1 MKKISLSVPDMTCGH
16 CVTTVQAALAGVP
29 GVSEA
34 DVSLEEK
41 RATVRAEDEL
51 VESTLVEAVEQAGYS
66 ASRR

>member
-66 ASRR
+66 ASLR